1 MYRGWPFTGW
11 GLINVPSTIQKRLL
25 KFLLKRA
32 LGQFLSEDLDLE
44 LDVQLSKGL
53 IHLKELQLNVEVL
66 NDLVIDLP
74 VVITDGKIGG
84 IVANIPWKNIWNC
97 DWLLE
102 IHNLQITVV
111 PEHAK
116 PRNAKSTPEDSH
128 ILSSSFHFAGDFLRH
143 EIPP

>member
-53 IHLKELQLNVEVL
+53 IHLKELQLNVEVSYFFL
-66 NDLVIDLP
+66 YILEVRLRRFS
-74 VVITDGKIGG
+74 
-84 IVANIPWKNIWNC
+84 
-97 DWLLE
+97 LL
-102 IHNLQITVV
+102 IKRFN
-111 PEHAK
+111 
-116 PRNAKSTPEDSH
+116 
-128 ILSSSFHFAGDFLRH
+128 SFFIIYFVLKGF
-143 EIPP
+143 E